1 MGEDSMPTVDDEL
14 VDELNVLLE
23 DARASVEMEVAFALG
38 ATEYRERETLRLMG
52 REDVATCIRLHEW
65 LQQAEAPVS
74 RRING
79 VVLHVLNLDRYDDR
93 LRAFAHH
100 QLDTAERARALLE
113 RSPDASL
120 RDLLEGLRQAQAQ
133 HAAWCERRAGE
144 FAGSRTIEFRSDGTR
159 VAVQAGQTGQAESSG
174 EHAAGWGHAEAGS
187 NGNKHIEPT
196 EPISEEARGLLREEE
211 EEGPTDAGP
220 DAPADLA

>member
-1 MGEDSMPTVDDEL
+1 MPTLDDEL
-14 VDELNVLLE
+14 IDEVNALLE

-52 REDVATCIRLHEW
+52 HEDIATCIQLHEW
-65 LQQAEAPVS
+65 LRQAEAPVS

-100 QLDTAERARALLE
+100 QLDTAEHANALLE
-113 RSPDASL
+113 RVSDAGL
-120 RDLLEGLRQAQAQ
+120 RDPLDGLRQSQAR

-144 FAGSRTIEFRSDGTR
+144 FAASRDIEFLISGRASQPPGGN
-159 VAVQAGQTGQAESSG
+159 VAAEPID
-174 EHAAGWGHAEAGS
+174 EWARAEPGS
-187 NGNKHIEPT
+187 NGNQHHEPT
-196 EPISEEARGLLREEE
+196 EPIAEEARNLLREEE
-211 EEGPTDAGP
+211 QEGPTDIGP
-220 DAPADLA
+220 DAPDIA